1 MHTTD
6 IASVITEMSDSVIY
20 VSTLDDNELLYL
32 NKAGRTLM
40 GVSEEGYLGK
50 KCYSVLQGREN
61 PCPSCTN
68 KHLVKEGSCRY
79 ETYNDSLGRYYAC
92 HDKLIEIDGE
102 TYRLEIASDSTEEV
116 EQRSTLQAR
125 LNVEKT
131 LVRCARTLA
140 SDTQGGK
147 GIDELLCVLGEFYH
161 ADRSYL
167 FEATAD
173 KIVSNTY
180 EWCDAG
186 ISPELEN
193 LQDIPLTTFGNWL
206 ESFDTFGMVHIVDAE
221 NTLDHDSEEYRTL
234 SPQGIDSLLA
244 VPVHNGVGAMTA
256 FLGID
261 NPRRN
266 TEEFMLL
273 RSVTYFIQNEL
284 EKRDMLAKLNEL
296 SRMDSL
302 TGAGNRNSYHEMLAE
317 LDEHPPA
324 TFGAVFVDLNDL
336 KLANDTLG
344 HSHGDRMIRH
354 ISHLICELFPE
365 HLFRI
370 GGDEFIALL
379 LNGSQEEFE
388 SRVQT
393 LREHISLDAIASA
406 SIGAAWSDAG
416 ESASTIVNRADKLM
430 YVDKQTYREQSRG
443 IRASQ

>member
-1 MHTTD
+1 MRTTD

-20 VSTLDDNELLYL
+20 VSAIDTNELLYL

-50 KCYSVLQGREN
+50 KCYAVLQGRQK
-61 PCPSCTN
+61 PCVDCTN
-68 KHLVKEGSCRY
+68 KRLMTEGSCRY
-79 ETYNDSLGRYYAC
+79 ETYNDSLGRYYVC
-92 HDKLIEIDGE
+92 HDKLIEIDGK
-102 TYRLEIASDSTEEV
+102 TYRLEIANDSTEEV

-131 LVRCARTLA
+131 LVRCARTLS
-140 SDTQGGK
+140 SDAQGGK
-147 GIDELLCVLGEFYH
+147 GIDELLCVLGEFYN

-180 EWCDAG
+180 EWCDKG

-193 LQDIPLTTFGNWL
+193 LQGIPLATFGNWM
-206 ESFDTFGMVHIVDAE
+206 ENFETFGMVHIVDAE

-244 VPVHNGVGAMTA
+244 VPVHDSTGEMTA

-302 TGAGNRNSYHEMLAE
+302 TGASNRNRYHEVLAE
-317 LDEHPPA
+317 LDEHPPS
-324 TFGAVFVDLNDL
+324 TFGAVFADLNDL

-344 HSHGDRMIRH
+344 HSYGDRMIRR
-354 ISHLICELFPE
+354 ISHLMGELFPGY
-365 HLFRI
+365 LFRI

-379 LNGSQEEFE
+379 LDGSQEEFE
-388 SRVQT
+388 NRVQT
-393 LREHISLDAIASA
+393 LRKRIATDAIASA

-416 ESASTIVNRADKLM
+416 ESASAVVNRADKLM
-430 YVDKQTYREQSRG
+430 YVDKQAYREQSQRV
-443 IRASQ
+443 RTSL